1 VHRSATAGK
10 PCSCRIGRRTAGCG
24 RRVFGISQPC
34 GSRVFGIGG
43 LPERTAEPLHLMGLR
58 PFKSSLGVQ
67 KKHGCASFTELWI
80 LSSQGK
86 WAYMEPGPAF
96 ALRIATLLICGAAAA
111 WGVMNEDMRF
121 GEQQQQRHA
130 FTAIRAWWRS

>member
-1 VHRSATAGK
+1 
-10 PCSCRIGRRTAGCG
+10 
-24 RRVFGISQPC
+24 
-34 GSRVFGIGG
+34 
-43 LPERTAEPLHLMGLR
+43 MGLR

-67 KKHGCASFTELWI
+67 KNTAVHGYQNCGFSRAA
-80 LSSQGK
+80 GK
-86 WAYMEPGPAF
+86 WAGMEPGPAF

>member
-1 VHRSATAGK
+1 
-10 PCSCRIGRRTAGCG
+10 
-24 RRVFGISQPC
+24 
-34 GSRVFGIGG
+34 
-43 LPERTAEPLHLMGLR
+43 
-58 PFKSSLGVQ
+58 
-67 KKHGCASFTELWI
+67 
-80 LSSQGK
+80 
-86 WAYMEPGPAF
+86 MEPGPAF